1 MEKCTLAHPEGAHGS
16 KDEKEWHIEL
26 SCKVAHYPRLD
37 TVIMVAEA
45 IKKIG
50 PCTKTGLS
58 RKLKK
63 AVMWPTLT
71 VILDYFET
79 MGFTIKD
86 KESRIVWIY
95 NPEMVRK
102 YANRKDLKW
111 KPK

>member
-1 MEKCTLAHPEGAHGS
+1 MQNNMLAHAQAAHGRS
-16 KDEKEWHIEL
+16 DNEWRIEF

-45 IKKIG
+45 MKKIG

-58 RKLKK
+58 KKLKK

-86 KESRIVWIY
+86 KNGIIVWIY

-102 YANRKDLKW
+102 YAKRKDLEW